1 MKKHFANAGNAY
13 LVCATLA
20 SIPIGFSEGSSEKN
34 EEKPFYLIL
43 SKVWFRSF
51 LFPFYI
57 HKYI

>member
-1 MKKHFANAGNAY
+1 MKKHFVNSY
-13 LVCATLA
+13 FVCATLA
-20 SIPIGFSEGSSEKN
+20 SIPIGFSEVSSEKN

-43 SKVWFRSF
+43 PKVWFRSF